1 MPGIPSDQVL
11 AIMRLRQ
18 WGFERTALRQ
28 VNTSHLKSSGWRER
42 RVREADSRNGGVGL
56 NERVR

>member
-1 MPGIPSDQVL
+1 
-11 AIMRLRQ
+11 MRLRQ